1 MVMHSTHSHNT
12 FLTNLFLVHFNKQ
25 EFRELA
31 SGRYNNFW
39 LVVAALSIAVS
50 FSNPFRTIPKYTS
63 LRSTQTHTVAT
74 FCSTLWMLRSE
85 LNETQFW
92 TNITFQFSL
101 FSSAVSLPF
110 LSLFLFL
117 NQKFPRQIFAF
128 ESHATKTIGLFQNST
143 IIVLYMC
150 MSKLCVHVYHIL
162 EANKQLFTCF
172 HLFVCLCMHVQMY
185 IYCMRNRRIYFIV
198 CLNAI
203 QMRCHSKYALH
214 QNKHLIFRVYL
225 QRMNLFEFH
234 FLSMLYSSLCLEG
247 ILSVK
252 IFWKM
257 NVILTEDIWVD
268 CKFMNFEWWWWCSRK
283 RQFLDIYD
291 RNTSKLQSNK
301 QLFRDVVASGG
312 INLIASQTYL

>member
-50 FSNPFRTIPKYTS
+50 FSNPFRTIPKHSS
-63 LRSTQTHTVAT
+63 LRGTQTHTAAT

-162 EANKQLFTCF
+162 EANKLLFTCF
-172 HLFVCLCMHVQMY
+172 HLFVCVCMYRLQMY
-185 IYCMRNRRIYFIV
+185 IV
-198 CLNAI
+198 CEIEEYILLYVWMQFKCDAI
-203 QMRCHSKYALH
+203 QSMHCTKINTWSFVFICRGWIYSSS
-214 QNKHLIFRVYL
+214 IFSQCCIRVY
-225 QRMNLFEFH
+225 
-234 FLSMLYSSLCLEG
+234 
-247 ILSVK
+247 V
-252 IFWKM
+252 
-257 NVILTEDIWVD
+257 
-268 CKFMNFEWWWWCSRK
+268 
-283 RQFLDIYD
+283 
-291 RNTSKLQSNK
+291 
-301 QLFRDVVASGG
+301 
-312 INLIASQTYL
+312 